1 MDQKKPIPIPELN
14 YLLSQV
20 EKRYGRRVAT
30 STDFEALSVF
40 IEHETGELISA
51 STLKRMWGYVSSHPT
66 PRKDT
71 LDILCRFI
79 GHRDFRMF
87 CDSLKTTEAFASDFF
102 TDKAIYSED
111 LKPGT
116 HLTIGW
122 NPNRVVGLIYLGD
135 GRYEVTDSAN
145 AKLQPGDRFELSHLM
160 HGYPLFIPRILRDG
174 SFTPAYI
181 AGNDGG
187 LTLLRVEDLA

>member
-1 MDQKKPIPIPELN
+1 MDQKKPIPELN

-40 IEHETGELISA
+40 IEHETGELLSA
-51 STLKRMWGYVSSHPT
+51 STLKRLWGYVSSHPT

-79 GHRDFRMF
+79 GYRDFRSF
-87 CDSLKTTEAFASDFF
+87 CESLKTTAAFASNFIAEQTVF
-102 TDKAIYSED
+102 CSD
-111 LKPGT
+111 LAVGSVV
-116 HLTIGW
+116 TIGW
-122 NPNRVVGLIYLGD
+122 NPNRIVVLKCLGNSTF
-135 GRYEVTDSAN
+135 EVTGSEN
-145 AKLQPGDRFELSHLM
+145 SKLLPGDRFEVSHLM
-160 HGYPLFIPRILRDG
+160 KGYPLFIPRILRDG
-174 SFTPAYI
+174 TYTPAYI

-187 LTLLRVEDLA
+187 LTLLRVDNLV